1 MGGLGMDKTRLY
13 WALQI
18 IGWSFFALVNLF
30 FLSLARGITSIQIG
44 AYLALAAFYLFSTHF
59 FRYIIKTHKWFSF
72 PLSKLIAHAFAGL
85 IILSFLNTIAQ
96 ILINLAFNTLNLFE
110 DLKPLVILVNLFISF
125 LYYSLWSMMYFL
137 YFFLDNYNSSL
148 RYQATINEIKLNHL
162 RSQLNPHFIFNAL
175 NSVRALVDE
184 DPKKAKSAI
193 TQLSNILRY
202 SLVMDKHRTIDF
214 ADEINTVFDYLNL
227 ETIRFEERLLV
238 TYDIEE
244 EAYQYKIPPMMLQ
257 TIVENAIK
265 HGISN
270 LIKGGTIE
278 IKCSIG
284 LSNDLYIRVKNS
296 GQLKPTPTKRKD
308 GSGHGISN
316 TIQRLKLIYGNKA
329 SFKIFNHDHEFV
341 ITEIKIPKQNI
352 NLDYQNY
359 LTQ

>member
-1 MGGLGMDKTRLY
+1 MDKSRLY
-13 WALQI
+13 WLLQI
-18 IGWSFFALVNLF
+18 FGWSAFALVNLF
-30 FLSLARGITSIQIG
+30 FLSLARGISSIQIG
-44 AYLALAAFYLFSTHF
+44 AYLALAAFYLFSTHL
-59 FRYIIKTHKWFSF
+59 FRYIIKIQKWFTF
-72 PLSKLIAHAFAGL
+72 PLTKLIAHAFAGL
-85 IILSFLNTIAQ
+85 IILSFLNIIAQ
-96 ILINLAFNTLNLFE
+96 ILINWAFNTLNLKE
-110 DLKPLVILVNLFISF
+110 ELKPLVILVNLFISF

-137 YFFLDNYNSSL
+137 YYFLDNYNSSL

-227 ETIRFEERLLV
+227 ETIRFEERLRI
-238 TYDIEE
+238 TSEIEAD
-244 EAYQYKIPPMMLQ
+244 AYNYKIPPMMLQ

-270 LIKGGTIE
+270 LMKGGTIE
-278 IKCSIG
+278 IRCSIG

-296 GQLKPTPTKRKD
+296 GQLNATPTKRKD
-308 GSGHGISN
+308 RSGHGIPN
-316 TIQRLKLIYGNKA
+316 TIERLKLIYGNRA
-329 SFKIFNHDHEFV
+329 SFKIFNYDSEFV
-341 ITEIKIPKQNI
+341 ITEIKIPKQTITLENQT
-352 NLDYQNY
+352 Y
-359 LTQ
+359 